1 MLEEWIILLGI
12 KLCFYANPS
21 FCFIMQI
28 WFLVTWANTFYN
40 RFLTVQEM
48 RVRTCPFL
56 LGANSHVDFLHFM
69 RRCNLSNL
77 IVRQCFSKNK
87 LINIFIFP
95 SLFDQPCFSFIYN
108 PYNQPFFIVKK
119 RNVVLFTMFS
129 RSLSYGA
136 IEFLPIT
143 FKFRREPVP
152 LPTGYVIRSRN
163 NGLYHMNEALLS
175 WLKS

>member
-1 MLEEWIILLGI
+1 MH
-12 KLCFYANPS
+12 
-21 FCFIMQI
+21 
-28 WFLVTWANTFYN
+28 
-40 RFLTVQEM
+40 
-48 RVRTCPFL
+48 VRTGFFL
-56 LGANSHVDFLHFM
+56 IGANSHIDFLHFM

-77 IVRQCFSKNK
+77 IVRQCFLKNK

-108 PYNQPFFIVKK
+108 PYSQPFFIVKK
-119 RNVVLFTMFS
+119 RNVVLFTIFS

-163 NGLYHMNEALLS
+163 NGLHRMNEAPCPD
-175 WLKS
+175 